1 MTATTERPVT
11 ATTVPV
17 TPVPDESTGWLA
29 LVLVVLALTL
39 AGLLSAGLFI
49 RAKRHR
55 GRPPSVEARVTVKV
69 RPGSP
74 ATFETRPGD
83 EFDHDHVLAVVP
95 VEVQRSTTVE
105 ENHP

>member
-1 MTATTERPVT
+1 M
-11 ATTVPV
+11 
-17 TPVPDESTGWLA
+17 TPVAEESPVWPVLVFLLA
-29 LVLVVLALTL
+29 LLL

-55 GRPPSVEARVTVKV
+55 GRPPPVEARVAVKV
-69 RPGSP
+69 RPGFPTS
-74 ATFETRPGD
+74 FEMRPSD
-83 EFDHDHVLAVVP
+83 ELDHDHVLAVVP

>member
-1 MTATTERPVT
+1 VAPV
-11 ATTVPV
+11 A
-17 TPVPDESTGWLA
+17 DESTSVPV
-29 LVLVVLALTL
+29 LVLVVLPLTL

-49 RAKRHR
+49 RAKRHPR
-55 GRPPSVEARVTVKV
+55 RPPSVEARVTVKV

-74 ATFETRPGD
+74 TTFETRPSD
-83 EFDHDHVLAVVP
+83 ELDHDHVLAVVP